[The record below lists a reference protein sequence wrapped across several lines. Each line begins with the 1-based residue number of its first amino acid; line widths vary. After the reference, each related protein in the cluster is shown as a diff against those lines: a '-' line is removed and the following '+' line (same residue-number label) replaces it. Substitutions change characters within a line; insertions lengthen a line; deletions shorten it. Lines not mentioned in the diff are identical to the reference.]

1 MGKIATGLFLMSLFL
16 FQILPYLGIS
26 FLVSSTLRA
35 TQILL
40 VPLAKILQPILNF
53 PLRFVTLNMSWF
65 YTKYFIMKFRRF
77 IIRINNED
85 LYPES

>member
-53 PLRFVTLNMSWF
+53 RFVTLNMSWF